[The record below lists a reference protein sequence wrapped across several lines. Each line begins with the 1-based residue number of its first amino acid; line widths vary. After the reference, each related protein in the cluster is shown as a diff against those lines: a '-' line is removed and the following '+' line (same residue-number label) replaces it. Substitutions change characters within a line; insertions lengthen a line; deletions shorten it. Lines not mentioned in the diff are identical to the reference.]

1 MMRTLR
7 RGLGV
12 AALGALAAS
21 TAGATT
27 LLRASLDSLAASN
40 GTIVYGDVL
49 GARSY
54 WNADRT
60 FILTDVRIAP
70 LEVLKGAAGSELTV
84 TLMGGSVGD
93 RTVMVVGG
101 AELVPGQ
108 RYVVF
113 VGADDLPG
121 RPGAQTVPDHAQGVF
136 DVQKG
141 ADGTLRAVSQAGE
154 EALMPDALGRHDV
167 PGGRDG
173 MALPELLDGIRQ
185 AVARDAA
192 AAGRTR

>member
-12 AALGALAAS
+12 AALGALAA
-21 TAGATT
+21 TPIGATT
-27 LLRASLDSLAASN
+27 LLRADVDTLTASSD
-40 GTIVYGDVL
+40 TIVYADVV

-54 WNADRT
+54 WNEEET

-70 LEVLKGAAGSELTV
+70 REVLKGAAGGELTV

-101 AELVPGQ
+101 AALVPGQ
-108 RYVVF
+108 AYVLF
-113 VGADDLPG
+113 VGTDDLPG
-121 RPGAQTVPDHAQGVF
+121 RVGARTVPGHAQGVF
-136 DVQKG
+136 EVRKD
-141 ADGTLRAVSQAGE
+141 ADGSARAVSQAGDQ
-154 EALMPDALGRHDV
+154 ALVPDALGRSEV

-173 MALPELLDGIRQ
+173 LALPALLDTIRQ
-185 AVARDAA
+185 AVAAPGSMR
-192 AAGRTR
+192 